1 MAKLNWWNRHVQHTI
16 AYTKAAKSGNR
27 VDILRAM
34 IGLLDGVGWWGGL
47 IAAKGGEANGILAH
61 GLMAEHIV
69 GAKLVADRL
78 PANDEAGV
86 KAGLELLTRNADFQ
100 AMFFGA
106 AFSEFPHAE
115 FRKLLTGHLE
125 ALNGYVHDWNA
136 GDEAS
141 FNAHVAAAMKN
152 AADLDEFTANNLTV
166 KRRQPEPKPDQEP
179 VAP

>member
-1 MAKLNWWNRHVQHTI
+1 MNWWGLHVKHTVT
-16 AYTKAAKSGNR
+16 YTKAAKSKNR
-27 VDILRAM
+27 IDILRAL
-34 IGLLDGVGWWGGL
+34 ISLLDGVGWWGGMV
-47 IAAKGGEANGILAH
+47 AAKGGEANGILAH

-69 GAKLVADRL
+69 AAKMLADQL
-78 PANDEAGV
+78 PANDEGSV
-86 KAGLELLTRNADFQ
+86 KVALELLSRNADFQ

-106 AFSEFPHAE
+106 AFNEFPHAE
-115 FRKLLTGHLE
+115 FRKLMTGHLE

-152 AADLDEFTANNLTV
+152 AADLDEFTSKNLV
-166 KRRQPEPKPDQEP
+166 VHRRPTPQPAPETEDEP